1 MTDSTGEDSPA
12 LERETVPDSQDDVG
26 GHCSTVD
33 CVRPI
38 VDDVLLPVVSDA
50 QEPDVEREAAA
61 AEEGYHDDDGAVWFK
76 QGGESEVV
84 LRLPRDVPVPS
95 KEMVR
100 RHRAAGHCPYR
111 SWCEDC
117 VRGACNAP
125 AHRARDPKP
134 IGEIPE
140 LHSDYGFFR
149 DKKGDK
155 LNTVNVLVTR
165 DRRSAGICAHVVPK
179 KGVGGGFAVK
189 QYLRDVKKFGYHH
202 KILIRS
208 DGEPAIRDLLDR
220 VSSLRAS
227 ENYSRGH
234 PFWRQQGER
243 QGRESGTGH
252 RETDPGAQ
260 TFC

>member
-12 LERETVPDSQDDVG
+12 PERETVPDSQDDVG

-61 AEEGYHDDDGAVWFK
+61 AEEGYHDDDGAVWFE
-76 QGGESEVV
+76 QGGEPEVV

-125 AHRARDPKP
+125 THRASQRLR
-134 IGEIPE
+134 EIPE
-140 LHSDYGFFR
+140 LHGDYGFFR
-149 DKKGDK
+149 DKKGEQVEHGDCAGDSRPEVCRN
-155 LNTVNVLVTR
+155 LRTCCAEE
-165 DRRSAGICAHVVPK
+165 RRRRRLCGEA
-179 KGVGGGFAVK
+179 
-189 QYLRDVKKFGYHH
+189 
-202 KILIRS
+202 ILAR
-208 DGEPAIRDLLDR
+208 
-220 VSSLRAS
+220 
-227 ENYSRGH
+227 
-234 PFWRQQGER
+234 RQEIWL
-243 QGRESGTGH
+243 
-252 RETDPGAQ
+252 
-260 TFC
+260 